1 MPVHKRVNYNI
12 ISRIAV
18 RYVQGSLPAGEF
30 VGGLPS
36 DGSIINAPAVQA
48 EAWIAAGIAERVNN
62 AALAAQADD
71 KEND

>member
-1 MPVHKRVNYNI
+1 MRVRKQVEYNI

-18 RYVQGSLPAGEF
+18 RYVQGSLPSGEF
-30 VGGLPS
+30 VGGLPA

-62 AALAAQADD
+62 AAQAAPDD

>member
-1 MPVHKRVNYNI
+1 MRARKQVEYNI

-30 VGGLPS
+30 VGGLPA

-62 AALAAQADD
+62 AALAAPDD

>member
-1 MPVHKRVNYNI
+1 MPVRKQVQYNI

-18 RYVQGSLPAGEF
+18 RYVQGSLPEGEF
-30 VGGLPS
+30 VGGLPT

-62 AALAAQADD
+62 AASAAPDD

>member
-18 RYVQGSLPAGEF
+18 RCVPDSLPAGEF

>member
-1 MPVHKRVNYNI
+1 MSARRRVEYNI

-18 RYVQGSLPAGEF
+18 RYVQGSLPKGEF
-30 VGGLPS
+30 VGGLPT

-48 EAWIAAGIAERVNN
+48 EAWIASGIAERVNN

>member
-1 MPVHKRVNYNI
+1 MPAHKQVKYNI
-12 ISRIAV
+12 ISRIPV
-18 RYVQGSLPAGEF
+18 RYIQGSLAHGEF
-30 VGGLPS
+30 VGGLPA

-62 AALAAQADD
+62 AAPAAQADD

>member
-1 MPVHKRVNYNI
+1 MSARKQVQYNI
-12 ISRIAV
+12 ISTIAV
-18 RYVQGSLPAGEF
+18 RYVQGSLPEGEF

-62 AALAAQADD
+62 AAPAAPDD